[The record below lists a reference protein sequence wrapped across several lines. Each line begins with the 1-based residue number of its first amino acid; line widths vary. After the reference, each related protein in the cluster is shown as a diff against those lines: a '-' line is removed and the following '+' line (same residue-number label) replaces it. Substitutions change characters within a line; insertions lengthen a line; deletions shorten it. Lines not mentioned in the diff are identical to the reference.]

1 MPQNR
6 NEGLV
11 EHIIICDETPRLTRL
26 FIVRETTHCL
36 NFRWVGFVCPSARI
50 RSIGSESLN
59 RRSRAVGMPKGWQEV
74 LTGHLTSVNDFNV
87 CKFSRFDPFADAFPF
102 TLYQFVVVVL
112 LMWIFITVVMFG
124 IVDGSA
130 T

>member
-6 NEGLV
+6 NEVLV

-36 NFRWVGFVCPSARI
+36 NFRWVGFV
-50 RSIGSESLN
+50 SECQIQGQESSD
-59 RRSRAVGMPKGWQEV
+59 RFRVTRAVGMPKGWQEV